1 MVTAPD
7 IPGHRVGGVLG
18 AGGFATVYRCWQ
30 LAVGREVAVKVDNR
44 VLLTERDRRRFI
56 REVTAAGRLS
66 GHPHVIDVYD
76 AGTLEDGRPF
86 LVMELCPAGSL
97 NDALRRNG
105 PMPPA
110 QVRDIGI
117 RLADAL
123 AAAHAS
129 GVLHR
134 DIKPANILVNRF
146 GMVGL
151 SDFGLASIV
160 SAHGEQTASR
170 EALTPAFS
178 SPETFRGEEPT
189 VLADVYSL
197 AATLYALLSGRPPRF
212 AAGGR
217 PPSFA
222 TIMTLH
228 DRPVEE
234 VPGTPPELMALLR
247 AGLSPDPAARP
258 QSAAALREALA
269 DPRGHVAAAPPAPVR
284 PAGAPAW
291 DRQEST
297 PTWNGQESTPTWN
310 GQESTPTW
318 DRQESAPR
326 RDDRS
331 AMSARHRQ
339 ASPSGRGAMPAGA
352 AGRPEAPARARSWL
366 SPGRLGLAAGLMVI
380 LVAALVAAS
389 RFLPHGASP
398 GTGTGGTSAG
408 TRPGGAVN
416 AADVFGIAT
425 RSAGCPAAALRVS
438 PARCPATP
446 ECFAGLTVISGAAS
460 AAPLSCDQPHYW
472 QTFAIAILP
481 ADVRTFE
488 QPMVAADATVRK
500 VCSERV
506 MLASRHGLARRLPA
520 RDWDIEVL
528 PPTEAA
534 FDSGSHVY
542 RCIANKIGHQ
552 PSTSQFGR

>member
-1 MVTAPD
+1 MRNQTGRGGRQVTQPR
-7 IPGHRVGGVLG
+7 I
-18 AGGFATVYRCWQ
+18 
-30 LAVGREVAVKVDNR
+30 
-44 VLLTERDRRRFI
+44 
-56 REVTAAGRLS
+56 
-66 GHPHVIDVYD
+66 
-76 AGTLEDGRPF
+76 
-86 LVMELCPAGSL
+86 
-97 NDALRRNG
+97 
-105 PMPPA
+105 
-110 QVRDIGI
+110 
-117 RLADAL
+117 
-123 AAAHAS
+123 
-129 GVLHR
+129 
-134 DIKPANILVNRF
+134 
-146 GMVGL
+146 
-151 SDFGLASIV
+151 
-160 SAHGEQTASR
+160 
-170 EALTPAFS
+170 
-178 SPETFRGEEPT
+178 
-189 VLADVYSL
+189 
-197 AATLYALLSGRPPRF
+197 RPPPQAR
-212 AAGGR
+212 R
-217 PPSFA
+217 
-222 TIMTLH
+222 IMTLH

-291 DRQEST
+291 DRQEGT

-310 GQESTPTW
+310 GQGSTPTW

-326 RDDRS
+326 RDDRP

-352 AGRPEAPARARSWL
+352 AGRPEAPARARSWQ
-366 SPGRLGLAAGLMVI
+366 SPGRLGLAAGLMMI

-506 MLASRHGLARRLPA
+506 MLASRHGLARRLRPGTGTSRSCRPPRPRSTAARTSTAASPTKSGTSRAHRSSAGSGGTSAVPRSLSQVEAGADRA
-520 RDWDIEVL
+520 RDEGGGEPGRHRVL
-528 PPTEAA
+528 GAPAGA
-534 FDSGSHVY
+534 VG
-542 RCIANKIGHQ
+542 GHEHAGVQ
-552 PSTSQFGR
+552 RG